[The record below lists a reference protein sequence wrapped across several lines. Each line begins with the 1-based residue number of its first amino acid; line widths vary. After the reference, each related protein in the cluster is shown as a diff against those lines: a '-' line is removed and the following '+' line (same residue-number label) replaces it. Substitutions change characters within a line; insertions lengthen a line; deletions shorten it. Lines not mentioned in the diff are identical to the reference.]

1 MAEAATESP
10 TTAIPSERFA
20 PAPAPTLDLS
30 TLTGVSGGFALI
42 AIAVAIGGSIDRFLD
57 LPALLIVVG
66 GTTFVTAISYGL
78 SDFLKVPGVFLQ
90 TMVYNVDKPQAAAQ
104 RILMLALEARQNGPL
119 GLDRHIRRLRHSP
132 FLRLALGL
140 VVDGHPDK
148 HIQTIL
154 NNEAEAGAERE
165 YRSTAIFRRAGEIA
179 PAMGLIGTL
188 IGLVQM
194 LGRLDDPSAIGPA
207 MAVALLTTFYGA
219 VLAHMVFLPLA
230 HKLERTAQQEQM
242 VKRIYTAGILSIS
255 RQENPRHLETTL
267 NAMLAPGDRL
277 RIYG

>member
-1 MAEAATESP
+1 MADAT
-10 TTAIPSERFA
+10 TDNVQAAIPKERFPAA
-20 PAPAPTLDLS
+20 PEPTFDLS
-30 TLTGVSGGFALI
+30 TLTGVLGGFILI
-42 AIAVAIGGSIDRFLD
+42 AGAVAIGGSIDRFLD
-57 LPALLIVVG
+57 VPALLIVVG

-78 SDFLKVPGVFLQ
+78 SDFLKVPAVFLQ

-104 RILMLALEARQNGPL
+104 RVLVLALEARQHGPL
-119 GLDRHIRRLRHSP
+119 GLDRHIRRLRHTP
-132 FLRLALGL
+132 FLRLALSM
-140 VVDGHPDK
+140 VVDGHVEQ
-148 HIQTIL
+148 HIESTL
-154 NNEAEAGAERE
+154 RNEAEASAERD
-165 YRSTAIFRRAGEIA
+165 YRSTAIFRRAGEVA

-219 VLAHMVFLPLA
+219 VMAHMIFLPLA
-230 HKLERTAQQEQM
+230 HKIERNAHQEQL
-242 VKRIYTAGILSIS
+242 VKRIYAAGMLSVA

-267 NAMLAPGDRL
+267 NAMLAPSERL